1 MSVKQDSDP
10 GLNNSSELANT
21 AYAEEHFADEQS
33 ALSRAAYIAAQF
45 VIERWQDG
53 SRKHCASLN
62 LPHSQSVR
70 ARWYANT
77 HQGLQDWIERGGFS
91 QPVDA
96 HDAAALAG
104 AGAGRPIFYRLN
116 SEKPRCAGTCPG

>member
-1 MSVKQDSDP
+1 MSVKQDSAPDF
-10 GLNNSSELANT
+10 NSSGHPAN
-21 AYAEEHFADEQS
+21 ASCVDEHCMDEES
-33 ALSRAAYIAAQF
+33 ALSRAAHIAAKF

-53 SRKHCASLN
+53 SRRHCANLS

-77 HQGLQDWIERGGFS
+77 QQGLQDWIARGGFS
-91 QPVDA
+91 QPIDA

-104 AGAGRPIFYRLN
+104 SAATRPILYRV
-116 SEKPRCAGTCPG
+116 SKDKERCARTCVG